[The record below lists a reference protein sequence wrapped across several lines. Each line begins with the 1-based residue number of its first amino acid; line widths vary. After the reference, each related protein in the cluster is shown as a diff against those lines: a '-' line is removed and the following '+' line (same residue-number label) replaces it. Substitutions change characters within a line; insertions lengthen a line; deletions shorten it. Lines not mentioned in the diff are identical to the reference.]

1 MPNSRQWERKMQHG
15 FRERPQTAFET
26 VDAGARPADFG
37 RFAAPNR
44 RRLSGP
50 ALRTFLTIAD
60 RWGLAEE
67 QRRLVLGYPSRS
79 TYHNWAKLARE
90 GQPLTLDVD
99 VLLRISAVFGIHQ
112 ALGVLFADQA
122 EGVRWLKGPH
132 MAPAF
137 GGQPPLALV
146 TSGTQDGLLAV
157 RRFLDAARGGLY
169 MPPNAL
175 DAAFLPYEDSDIVI
189 R

>member
-1 MPNSRQWERKMQHG
+1 MQFG
-15 FRERPQTAFET
+15 FRERPQMAFEP
-26 VDAGARPADFG
+26 AGAEIVDVA

-60 RWGLAEE
+60 RWGLTEE

-90 GQPLTLDVD
+90 GQPFTLDVD
-99 VLLRISAVFGIHQ
+99 ALLRISAVFGIHQ
-112 ALGVLFADQA
+112 ALGVLFASEGD
-122 EGVRWLKGPH
+122 GVRWLKGPH
-132 MAPAF
+132 MAPVF

-146 TSGTQDGLLAV
+146 TSGTQDGLMAV

-175 DAAFLPYEDSDIVI
+175 DAALTPYDDSDIVI

>member
-1 MPNSRQWERKMQHG
+1 MQFG
-15 FRERPQTAFET
+15 FRERPQAAFEPGN
-26 VDAGARPADFG
+26 VGSEIIDLG

-50 ALRTFLTIAD
+50 ALRTFLAIAD
-60 RWGLAEE
+60 RWSLTEE

-90 GQPLTLDVD
+90 GQPFTLDVD
-99 VLLRISAVFGIHQ
+99 ALLRISAVFGIHQ
-112 ALGVLFADQA
+112 ALGVLFSDGA
-122 EGVRWLKGPH
+122 EAVRWLKGPH
-132 MAPAF
+132 MAPVF

-146 TSGTQDGLLAV
+146 TSGTQDGLMAV

-169 MPPNAL
+169 MAPNAL
-175 DAAFLPYEDSDIVI
+175 DAAFTPYEDSDVVI

>member
-1 MPNSRQWERKMQHG
+1 MQYG
-15 FRERPQTAFET
+15 FRERPQPAFEAANA
-26 VDAGARPADFG
+26 AGEVIDPA

-60 RWGLAEE
+60 RWGLNEE

-90 GQPLTLDVD
+90 HQPFTLDVD
-99 VLLRISAVFGIHQ
+99 ALLRISAVFGIHQ
-112 ALGVLFADQA
+112 ALGVLFADEA
-122 EGVRWLKGPH
+122 DGVRWLKGPH
-132 MAPAF
+132 MAPVF

-146 TSGTQDGLLAV
+146 TSGTQDGLMAV

-169 MPPNAL
+169 MPPNTL
-175 DAAFLPYEDSDIVI
+175 DAAFTPYEDSDIII

>member
-1 MPNSRQWERKMQHG
+1 MQLG
-15 FRERPQTAFET
+15 FRERPQAGFE
-26 VDAGARPADFG
+26 PAAAADIIDLD

-60 RWGLAEE
+60 RWGLTEE

-79 TYHNWAKLARE
+79 TYHHWAKLARE
-90 GQPLTLDVD
+90 GQPFTLDVD
-99 VLLRISAVFGIHQ
+99 ALLRLSAVFGIHQ
-112 ALGVLFADQA
+112 ALGVLFADEG
-122 EGVRWLKGPH
+122 EGVRWLRGPH
-132 MAPAF
+132 LAPVF

-146 TSGTQDGLLAV
+146 TSGTQDGLMAV

-175 DAAFLPYEDSDIVI
+175 DAAFTPYEDSDIVI

>member
-1 MPNSRQWERKMQHG
+1 L
-15 FRERPQTAFET
+15 RERPQAGFEAVGTAAE
-26 VDAGARPADFG
+26 VIDLG

-60 RWGLAEE
+60 RWSLTEE

-90 GQPLTLDVD
+90 GQPFTLDVD
-99 VLLRISAVFGIHQ
+99 ALLRISAVFGIHQ
-112 ALGVLFADQA
+112 ALGVLFADDA

-132 MAPAF
+132 LAPVF

-157 RRFLDAARGGLY
+157 RRFLDAARGGFY

-175 DAAFLPYEDSDIVI
+175 DTAFTPYEDSDIVI

>member
-1 MPNSRQWERKMQHG
+1 MQFG
-15 FRERPQTAFET
+15 FRERPQPAFE
-26 VDAGARPADFG
+26 PATSSAEIIDLG
-37 RFAAPNR
+37 RFTAPNR

-60 RWGLAEE
+60 RWSLNEE
-67 QRRLVLGYPSRS
+67 QRRLVLGFPSRS

-90 GQPLTLDVD
+90 GQPFTFDVD
-99 VLLRISAVFGIHQ
+99 ALLRISAVFGIHQ
-112 ALGVLFADQA
+112 ALGVLFADEA

-132 MAPAF
+132 MAPVF

-146 TSGTQDGLLAV
+146 TSGTQDGLMAV

-175 DAAFLPYEDSDIVI
+175 DAAFTPYEDADIVI
-189 R
+189 T

>member
-1 MPNSRQWERKMQHG
+1 MQYG
-15 FRERPQTAFET
+15 LRERPQAGFEA
-26 VDAGARPADFG
+26 VGAAAEVIDLG

-60 RWGLAEE
+60 RWSLTEE

-90 GQPLTLDVD
+90 GQPFTLDVD
-99 VLLRISAVFGIHQ
+99 ALLRISAVFGIHQ
-112 ALGVLFADQA
+112 ALGVLFADEA
-122 EGVRWLKGPH
+122 EGVRWLRGPH
-132 MAPAF
+132 MAPVF

-175 DAAFLPYEDSDIVI
+175 DAAFTPYEDSDIVI

>member
-1 MPNSRQWERKMQHG
+1 MQYG
-15 FRERPQTAFET
+15 YRERPQAGFEAT
-26 VDAGARPADFG
+26 GATGEVIDLG

-60 RWGLAEE
+60 RWRLTEE
-67 QRRLVLGYPSRS
+67 QRRLILGYPSRS
-79 TYHNWAKLARE
+79 TYHQWAKLARE
-90 GQPLTLDVD
+90 GLPFTLDVD
-99 VLLRISAVFGIHQ
+99 ALLRISAVFGIHQ
-112 ALGVLFADQA
+112 ALGVLFADEA

-132 MAPAF
+132 MAPVF

-146 TSGTQDGLLAV
+146 TSGTQDGLMAV

-169 MPPNAL
+169 MPPSAL
-175 DAAFLPYEDSDIVI
+175 DAAFTPYEDSDIVI

>member
-1 MPNSRQWERKMQHG
+1 MQFG
-15 FRERPQTAFET
+15 FREKPQTGFEPAVPAGENV
-26 VDAGARPADFG
+26 VDFD
-37 RFAAPNR
+37 RFSAPNR

-50 ALRTFLTIAD
+50 ALRTFLAIAD
-60 RWGLAEE
+60 QWGLNEE

-90 GQPLTLDVD
+90 QQPFTLDVD
-99 VLLRISAVFGIHQ
+99 ALLRISAVFGIHQ
-112 ALGVLFADQA
+112 ALGVLFADA
-122 EGVRWLKGPH
+122 ADGVRWLKGPH
-132 MAPAF
+132 MAPVF

-146 TSGTQDGLLAV
+146 ASGTQDGLMLV

-175 DAAFLPYEDSDIVI
+175 DAAFTPYEDSDIVI
-189 R
+189 S